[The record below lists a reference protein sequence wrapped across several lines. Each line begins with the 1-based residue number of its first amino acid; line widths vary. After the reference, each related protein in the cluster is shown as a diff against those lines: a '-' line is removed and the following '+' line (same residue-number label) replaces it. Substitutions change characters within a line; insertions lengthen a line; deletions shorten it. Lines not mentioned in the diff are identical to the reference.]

1 MISSY
6 QTENKIICT
15 NFQNALSTLKEK
27 LYYGDYYTST
37 LSSVCIAY
45 NRRIHR
51 YQVFSSQDKSFH
63 INENPRSK
71 ENYDTIRI
79 LDIPTSSDDFDK
91 CIESQR
97 ELVKLNN
104 NLSDWY
110 GYQHGN
116 MIHYDKEED
125 QANDIRKQLI
135 DGIVYIQSSSISE
148 KEAAHFEYDDGN
160 SEIAKRCIRTI
171 TKKYK
176 EQLDYE
182 SVMSMENIQHM
193 LSQEDIPNEVAKEL
207 VILIFKD
214 RSVH

>member
-6 QTENKIICT
+6 QTNENRIICV
-15 NFQNALSTLKEK
+15 NYQNALGTLKEK
-27 LYYGDYYTST
+27 LYNGDYYTST
-37 LSSVCIAY
+37 HSSVCIAY

-51 YQVFSSQDKSFH
+51 YQVFSSQDNSIP

-71 ENYDTIRI
+71 ENYDTIRL
-79 LDIPTSSDDFDK
+79 LDISTSSDDFDK

-104 NLSDWY
+104 NLSESMT
-110 GYQHGN
+110 G
-116 MIHYDKEED
+116 YDKEEEL
-125 QANDIRKQLI
+125 ASDIRKQLI

-148 KEAAHFEYDDGN
+148 KKAAHFEYDDGN

-176 EQLDYE
+176 EQLDHE
-182 SVMSMENIQHM
+182 SVMLMENIQHM
-193 LSQEDIPNEVAKEL
+193 LSEEDIPNEVAKEL
-207 VILIFKD
+207 VLLFLKD
-214 RSVH
+214 NFVH

>member
-1 MISSY
+1 MISLY
-6 QTENKIICT
+6 RTNDNKIICA
-15 NFQNALSTLKEK
+15 NFQNALGTLKEK
-27 LYYGDYYTST
+27 LYNGDYYTST
-37 LSSVCIAY
+37 ISSVCIAY

-51 YQVFSSQDKSFH
+51 YQVFSSQDISIP

-104 NLSDWY
+104 NLSESMTD
-110 GYQHGN
+110 
-116 MIHYDKEED
+116 YDKEEE
-125 QANDIRKQLI
+125 QASDIRKQLI
-135 DGIVYIQSSSISE
+135 DGIVYIQSSRISE
-148 KEAAHFEYDDGN
+148 KDAAHFEYDDGN

-176 EQLDYE
+176 EKLDHE

-193 LSQEDIPNEVAKEL
+193 LSEEDIPNEVAKEL
-207 VILIFKD
+207 VLLFLKD
-214 RSVH
+214 SFVH

>member
-1 MISSY
+1 MISLY
-6 QTENKIICT
+6 QTNDNKIISA
-15 NFQNALSTLKEK
+15 NVQNALGILKVK
-27 LYYGDYYTST
+27 LYNGDYYTST

-51 YQVFSSQDKSFH
+51 YQVFTSQDNSIP

-91 CIESQR
+91 WIESQR

-104 NLSDWY
+104 NLSES
-110 GYQHGN
+110 
-116 MIHYDKEED
+116 ITHYDKEEE
-125 QANDIRKQLI
+125 QASDIREQLI
-135 DGIVYIQSSSISE
+135 DGIVNIQSSSISE

-160 SEIAKRCIRTI
+160 SEIAKRCIWTI
-171 TKKYK
+171 TQKYK
-176 EQLDYE
+176 EQPDHE

-193 LSQEDIPNEVAKEL
+193 LSEEDIPNEVAKEL
-207 VILIFKD
+207 VILILKD